1 MSACCSRWTGLL
13 AEVQERGRATFA
25 ASRRPAMEH
34 RSNRSTRKL
43 TIVAA
48 AQASSKEA
56 GDGQPLP
63 PTEPATAVRPVP
75 RAPLFQQKIA
85 QAFDARAPTYE
96 EGNSYHPAHAARVVE
111 LAALQPGERVLD
123 VGCGTGLVTL
133 PAARA
138 VGPSGKVTGVDL
150 SDGMIHQA
158 AMKAE
163 EQGLSNLRLLAADI
177 EQCDFSEGR
186 FDAILCSNA
195 VPFLTDIPAGLA
207 MLRRWLRPGGR
218 LVFNA
223 PRGFA
228 SRAFKVLTDLL
239 AKRGLR
245 LDDPSV
251 LFEDEDSVRGMLA
264 AAGFASVEISASEE
278 VARRLG
284 RTPEDWAA
292 SGWKQS
298 RGLPFA
304 DLDAVLDEEAVEQ
317 LRLEYLAEAEA
328 MVRQFATPEGDI
340 AEPFHMLWVVAR
352 APE

>member
-1 MSACCSRWTGLL
+1 
-13 AEVQERGRATFA
+13 
-25 ASRRPAMEH
+25 
-34 RSNRSTRKL
+34 
-43 TIVAA
+43 
-48 AQASSKEA
+48 
-56 GDGQPLP
+56 
-63 PTEPATAVRPVP
+63 
-75 RAPLFQQKIA
+75 
-85 QAFDARAPTYE
+85 
-96 EGNSYHPAHAARVVE
+96 
-111 LAALQPGERVLD
+111 
-123 VGCGTGLVTL
+123 
-133 PAARA
+133 
-138 VGPSGKVTGVDL
+138 
-150 SDGMIHQA
+150 
-158 AMKAE
+158 MKAE

-177 EQCDFSEGR
+177 EECDFSEGRWGALRLVDRITLPSTVATQSVCTHPSLSISLLPGLQEAPQGRLTVRVLGLPPVCAACSGVSSTLHQLLTAQLQGSFACR

-223 PRGFA
+223 PRVRVCSGTAASCLAACLWSRCLWCGVPHSFVSGSEPGQPGSDTQHGLFMPAETPVVSLCCSQGFA

-251 LFEDEDSVRGMLA
+251 LFEDEDSVRGMLT

-340 AEPFHMLWVVAR
+340 AEPFHMLWVVAH